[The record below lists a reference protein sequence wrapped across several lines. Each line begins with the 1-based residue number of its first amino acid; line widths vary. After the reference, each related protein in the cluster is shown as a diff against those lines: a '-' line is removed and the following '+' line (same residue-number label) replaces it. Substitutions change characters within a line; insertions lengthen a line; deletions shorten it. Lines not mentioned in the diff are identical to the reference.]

1 MSQDNQNL
9 QPPSAPEPTPSKP
22 YQRNP
27 PIWKVKIIQVLRGT
41 IGILEAAAVKLETA
55 PPPNAEAR
63 PGFWSGVLGKIR
75 SLLPA
80 NLSTKLSDTAL
91 TGIIA
96 AIAVILVWTTT
107 TVFSAKPTEVA
118 TIPPVEEFPAPTPT
132 PTPTIAQPP
141 ELVTVTPEPQP
152 PAEITPPPEPEPTPT
167 PTPAVELTP
176 EQTLIAAIKNQVGEI
191 SDRFANGLI
200 KSIQA
205 NFRTSNLTIKISDD
219 WYTLEASQ
227 QDKLATEILQRS
239 QQLDFS
245 HLEIV
250 DSQNQLIARNPVV
263 GTEIVIFKRQII
275 PDKQDPRFLK
285 EVGDLSTKRY

>member
-1 MSQDNQNL
+1 MSQDNQNS
-9 QPPSAPEPTPSKP
+9 QPSLPSEPTPSKP
-22 YQRNP
+22 YQTDQ
-27 PIWKVKIIQVLRGT
+27 PIWKVKIIQFLRGT

-55 PPPNAEAR
+55 PPANAEAR
-63 PGFWSGVLGKIR
+63 PGFWSGLLAKIR

-107 TVFSAKPTEVA
+107 TVFSAKPTEIA
-118 TIPPVEEFPAPTPT
+118 TVPPVEEVPTPT
-132 PTPTIAQPP
+132 PTPTPAIAQPP

-152 PAEITPPPEPEPTPT
+152 PAEITPPPEPEPEPEPEPTPT

-250 DSQNQLIARNPVV
+250 DSQDQLIARNPVI
-263 GTEIVIFKRQII
+263 GTEIVIFKR
-275 PDKQDPRFLK
+275 LK
-285 EVGDLSTKRY
+285 LQSNISK